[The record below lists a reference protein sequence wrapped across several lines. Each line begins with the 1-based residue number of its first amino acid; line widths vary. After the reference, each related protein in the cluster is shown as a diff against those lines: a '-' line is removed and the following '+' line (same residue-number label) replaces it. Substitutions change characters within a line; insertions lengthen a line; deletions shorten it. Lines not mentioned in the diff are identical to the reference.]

1 MLNQE
6 QINQDI
12 SDFKIALDEDPLVQC
27 KVLAEMVI
35 RLTARVEELEIKMD
49 DGK

>member
-6 QINQDI
+6 KINQDI
-12 SDFKIALDEDPLVQC
+12 ADFNAALDDDPLPQC

>member
-6 QINQDI
+6 QIERDI
-12 SDFKIALDEDPLVQC
+12 AEFKTALDDDPLVQC

-35 RLTARVEELEIKMD
+35 RLIARVEELEIKMD